1 MKRNNLLWI
10 LILLLGSINI
20 AIIIAF
26 INKTYFALSPLFL
39 GSTILFWAVIY
50 KIMDIR
56 FEREKTKL
64 KNEIK
69 KLIINKLKEDK
80 EISYVKKS

>member
-1 MKRNNLLWI
+1 MKRDNLLWI

-20 AIIIAF
+20 AIAIVF
-26 INKTYFALSPLFL
+26 INKSYFALGPLFL

-56 FEREKTKL
+56 FEHEKTKL

-69 KLIINKLKEDK
+69 KLIINKIKEDK
-80 EISYVKKS
+80 EISYVKKP